1 MPAFIRTKKQTIL
14 TVLREIGHLLAGN
27 LLVALGF
34 DLFFAGNSI
43 AAGGFSGLGLVVSHY
58 LPVSV
63 GTVVFVISVPVL
75 VWSFFVQGWRYTLSA
90 LASTAA
96 LSAFTDLFAALPT
109 VTNNLILAS
118 LCGGALYGLGA
129 AVLVRG
135 RVSGSG
141 TDLLGRLLI
150 TKFRVLTLGTFVML
164 IDAAV
169 ILLSVFTFGDLETG
183 IYAALSIAVCSWV
196 TDACI
201 NGFNKAY
208 LFQII
213 TDVDASVLAAAVS
226 EQLDRTVTLVPAR
239 GMYRQ
244 EERNLLLAVVSPGQ
258 VYEMKDI
265 LRALAPD
272 AFVVLSPASEILG
285 EGFHGV
291 DVTIPLKDLKNR
303 T

>member
-1 MPAFIRTKKQTIL
+1 MPAFIRKKKQKIL
-14 TVLREIGHLLAGN
+14 ILLREYGHLIVGN

-34 DLFFAGNSI
+34 DLFFAGNDI
-43 AAGGFSGLGLVVSHY
+43 AAGGFGGLGLVVSHY

-63 GTVVFVISVPVL
+63 GTVVFVISIPVL

-96 LSAFTDLFAALPT
+96 LSLFTDLFAPLPT
-109 VTNNLILAS
+109 LTDNMILAS
-118 LCGGALYGLGA
+118 LCGGGLYGLGA

-213 TDVDASVLAAAVS
+213 TDVDAEVLSAAIC
-226 EQLDRTVTLVPAR
+226 ERLERGVTLIPAR
-239 GMYRQ
+239 GMYRG
-244 EERNLLLAVVSPGQ
+244 EEHNLLLAVVSPRQ

-265 LRALAPD
+265 LREIAPD
-272 AFVVLSPASEILG
+272 SFVVLSPASEILG

-291 DVTIPLKDLKNR
+291 DVTVPIKDLKN
-303 T
+303 

>member
-1 MPAFIRTKKQTIL
+1 MSAFIRNRKQRIF
-14 TVLREIGHLLAGN
+14 TVLREYGHLLVGN
-27 LLVALGF
+27 LLVAIGF
-34 DLFFAGNSI
+34 DLFFAGNDI
-43 AAGGFSGLGLVVSHY
+43 AAGGFGGLGLVVSHY
-58 LPVSV
+58 LHVSD
-63 GTVVFVISVPVL
+63 GTVVFVVSVPVL
-75 VWSFFVQGWRYTLSA
+75 VWSFFVQGWRYTVSA

-96 LSAFTDLFAALPT
+96 FSLFTDLLAPLPT
-109 VTNNLILAS
+109 LTHNMILAS
-118 LCGGALYGLGA
+118 LCGGGLYGLGA

-208 LFQII
+208 MFQII
-213 TDVDASVLAAAVS
+213 TDVDAGTLADAIC
-226 EQLDRTVTLVPAR
+226 ERLDRGVTLVPAR
-239 GMYRQ
+239 GMYRR

-258 VYEMKDI
+258 VYEMKDL
-265 LRALAPD
+265 LRELAPD
-272 AFVVLSPASEILG
+272 AFVVLTPASEILG

-291 DVTIPLKDLKNR
+291 DVTVPVKNLEH
-303 T
+303 

>member
-1 MPAFIRTKKQTIL
+1 MPAFIQKKKQTIL
-14 TVLREIGHLLAGN
+14 TVLREYGHLAAGN

-34 DLFFAGNSI
+34 DLFFAGNDI
-43 AAGGFSGLGLVVSHY
+43 AAGGFGGLGLVVSHY

-63 GTVVFVISVPVL
+63 GTVVFAVSIPVL

-90 LASTAA
+90 LFSTAA
-96 LSAFTDLFAALPT
+96 LSLFTDLLAPLPT
-109 VTNNLILAS
+109 FTHNMILAS
-118 LCGGALYGLGA
+118 LCGGGLYGLGA

-169 ILLSVFTFGDLETG
+169 ILLSVFTFGDPETG

-213 TDVDASVLAAAVS
+213 TDADAEVLAGAVC
-226 EQLDRTVTLVPAR
+226 ERLERGVTLVPAR
-239 GMYRQ
+239 GMYRG
-244 EERNLLLAVVSPGQ
+244 EPHNLILAVVSPGQ

-265 LRALAPD
+265 LREIAPD

-291 DVTIPLKDLKNR
+291 DVTVPLKDLKS
-303 T
+303 